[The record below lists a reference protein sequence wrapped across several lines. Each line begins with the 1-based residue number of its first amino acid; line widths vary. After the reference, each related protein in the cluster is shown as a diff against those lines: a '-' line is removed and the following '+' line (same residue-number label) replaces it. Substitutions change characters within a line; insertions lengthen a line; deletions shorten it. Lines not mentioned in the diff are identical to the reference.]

1 LQIAALTRDYQLDSL
16 IFFYRAFM
24 EEQ

>member
-16 IFFYRAFM
+16 IFFYMAFM
-24 EEQ
+24 E